1 MRYLMFLDYTM
12 LEASGKNIEAKI
24 TEKEK
29 EILLLRQR
37 DSMNTDA
44 IATPSDQMTK
54 MMHEIE
60 MLKQR

>member
-1 MRYLMFLDYTM
+1 MFLDYTM